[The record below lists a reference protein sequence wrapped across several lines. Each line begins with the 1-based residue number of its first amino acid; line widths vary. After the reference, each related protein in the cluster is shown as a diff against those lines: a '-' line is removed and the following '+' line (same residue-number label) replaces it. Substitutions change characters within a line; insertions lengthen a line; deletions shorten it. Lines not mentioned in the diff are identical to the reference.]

1 MGKAQVSIVTYSD
14 YPTLFGQ
21 IGVFCAK
28 HAANDLIT
36 PLVTVTSRATLF
48 VISNSLK
55 TLSHHITKLIMPSR
69 ERPAMTSTE

>member
-28 HAANDLIT
+28 HAANDLIAL
-36 PLVTVTSRATLF
+36 LVTVTSRATLL
-48 VISNSLK
+48 VILNSLK
-55 TLSHHITKLIMPSR
+55 TFQSSHCKANYAQQRRSSR
-69 ERPAMTSTE
+69 DIN